1 MSLRDTIE
9 GARREAEGNTVGRPK
24 KEAAAV
30 VGDEKRGFSKSS
42 ASKAR
47 PAREAAASVRTASSA
62 RAVGTQGAPETK
74 QERRERRER
83 ERSENTLRTR
93 AYDLVLRDNAEYR
106 ACEKTFWIIVG
117 TGTVFAVASLVETYV
132 FGQNV
137 DLASWQGVLS
147 VITLVFAYIFII
159 GALVYDFAKRRPH
172 RKAARARVDAMSD
185 KRLLE
190 LFEQERAHHGGK

>member
-9 GARREAEGNTVGRPK
+9 GARREAEGNAAGRPK
-24 KEAAAV
+24 KEVATV
-30 VGDEKRGFSKSS
+30 VGDEKKGFSKSS

-47 PAREAAASVRTASSA
+47 PAREAAASVRTVSSSYKA
-62 RAVGTQGAPETK
+62 GAQSAPETK
-74 QERRERRER
+74 QEKRERRER

-106 ACEKTFWIIVG
+106 SCEKTFWIIVG
-117 TGTVFAVASLVETYV
+117 TGTFFAVSSLVETYV

-137 DLASWQGVLS
+137 DLTSWQGVLC
-147 VITLVFAYIFII
+147 VVTLVLAYVFII
-159 GALVYDFAKRRPH
+159 SALVYDFAKRRPH
-172 RKAARARVDAMSD
+172 RKAARARVNGMSD

-190 LFEQERAHHGGK
+190 LFEQEHGSKKD

>member
-9 GARREAEGNTVGRPK
+9 GARREAEGNAAGRPK
-24 KEAAAV
+24 KEVASV
-30 VGDEKRGFSKSS
+30 VGDEKQGFSKSS

-47 PAREAAASVRTASSA
+47 PARDKP
-62 RAVGTQGAPETK
+62 GTQAAPETK
-74 QERRERRER
+74 QEKRERRER

-106 ACEKTFWIIVG
+106 SCEKTFWIIVG
-117 TGTVFAVASLVETYV
+117 TGTFFAVASLVETYV

-137 DLASWQGVLS
+137 DLASWQGVLC
-147 VITLVFAYIFII
+147 VVTLVLAYIFIVS
-159 GALVYDFAKRRPH
+159 ALVYDFAKRRPH
-172 RKAARARVDAMSD
+172 RKAARARVNSMSD

-190 LFEQERAHHGGK
+190 LFEQERGSQKS